1 MPHIFTRGGISD
13 KLIKLLWRRRSAG
26 ELAGIGEMLA
36 MTYTYLWIFFVFAFL
51 GWCGEV
57 VFAAVR
63 ERRFVN
69 RGFLNGPLCPIYGL
83 GVVAM
88 DFFLRPFGD
97 SLPVLLVGS
106 MLLGSALE
114 YLAGFLLEKL
124 FHQKWWDYSDT
135 PHNLHGYI
143 CLKFSVLWGIAGAM
157 IVRYVMPFS
166 HWLFSQIP
174 QTVGWALLIALGS
187 VLLADFLVT
196 AIGLIGLNRKLKN
209 LEYVTSRLRMGSDRL
224 GEDLFQGAVALH
236 DKQQEGRQLLQTKR
250 LAGKQAL
257 QKDWQREAA
266 RLKVKYEKNI
276 QNNWLRRRL
285 LKAFP
290 DLRILKYNEQL
301 EELRQNMDVLRRRSW
316 EALRKR
322 NEDARAA
329 YETRLAPGEERPFA
343 FGLCY
348 SKLFWIFMVG
358 NVVGFVLETLY
369 ALVTTHEFQVRVGLV
384 FGPFIPVYG
393 LGAVAITLLLSRM
406 YSQKDIMIFLASMF
420 IGGGF
425 EYLCSFVQQAVFGTV
440 SWEYSD
446 SPLNIGG
453 RTNLMFSF
461 FWGILGMLWVKDLYP
476 AMSRIIQKIPKR
488 VGRPLTVIFT
498 VLMVIDVLLSAGA
511 VYRRSERVN
520 HVPATNAVQEFFD
533 TYFPDSYLDFIFPHM
548 QYVGKPELPVSPPQE
563 Q

>member
-1 MPHIFTRGGISD
+1 
-13 KLIKLLWRRRSAG
+13 
-26 ELAGIGEMLA
+26 
-36 MTYTYLWIFFVFAFL
+36 
-51 GWCGEV
+51 
-57 VFAAVR
+57 
-63 ERRFVN
+63 
-69 RGFLNGPLCPIYGL
+69 
-83 GVVAM
+83 M

-166 HWLFSQIP
+166 HRLFSQIP
-174 QTVGWALLIALGS
+174 RTVGWALLIALGS

-257 QKDWQREAA
+257 QKDWQRESA

-358 NVVGFVLETLY
+358 NVWVLCWRPCTLWSPLTSFRCGW
-369 ALVTTHEFQVRVGLV
+369 AWCLD
-384 FGPFIPVYG
+384 P
-393 LGAVAITLLLSRM
+393 LSRCTAWG
-406 YSQKDIMIFLASMF
+406 Q
-420 IGGGF
+420 
-425 EYLCSFVQQAVFGTV
+425 
-440 SWEYSD
+440 WP
-446 SPLNIGG
+446 SPCCFPECTAR
-453 RTNLMFSF
+453 RTL
-461 FWGILGMLWVKDLYP
+461 
-476 AMSRIIQKIPKR
+476 
-488 VGRPLTVIFT
+488 
-498 VLMVIDVLLSAGA
+498 
-511 VYRRSERVN
+511 
-520 HVPATNAVQEFFD
+520 
-533 TYFPDSYLDFIFPHM
+533 
-548 QYVGKPELPVSPPQE
+548 
-563 Q
+563 

>member
-1 MPHIFTRGGISD
+1 M
-13 KLIKLLWRRRSAG
+13 A
-26 ELAGIGEMLA
+26 
-36 MTYTYLWIFFVFAFL
+36 YTYLWCFFLFSFL
-51 GWCGEV
+51 GWCSEV

-83 GVVAM
+83 GVVAI
-88 DFFLRPFGD
+88 DFFLRPFGS
-97 SLPVLLVGS
+97 SLPVQLVGA
-106 MLLGSALE
+106 MLLGSVLE
-114 YLAGFLLEKL
+114 YAAGFLLEKL

-143 CLKFSVLWGIAGAM
+143 CLKFSVVWGLAGAL
-157 IVRYVMPFS
+157 IVRYVMPLA
-166 HWLFSQIP
+166 HRLFGQIP
-174 QTVGWALLIALGS
+174 RQVGWVLLVVLGS
-187 VLLADFLVT
+187 LFVADFLVT

-209 LEYVTSRLRMGSDRL
+209 LEYVTSKLRQGSNKL

-236 DKQQEGRQLLQTKR
+236 DKQQEGKQVLLTKG
-250 LAGKQAL
+250 LAGKRAL

-266 RLKVKYEKNI
+266 RLKVKYEENI
-276 QNNWLRRRL
+276 RNNWLRRRL
-285 LKAFP
+285 QNAFP

-369 ALVTTHEFQVRVGLV
+369 ALVRTHEFQVRVGLV

-393 LGAVAITLLLSRM
+393 LGAVAITLLLWRM
-406 YSQKDIMIFLASMF
+406 YNQKDIMIFLASMF
-420 IGGGF
+420 IGGAF

-453 RTNLMFSF
+453 RTNLMYSF
-461 FWGILGMLWVKDLYP
+461 FWGILGMVWVKDLYP
-476 AMSRIIQKIPKR
+476 AMSRTIQKIPKK
-488 VGRPLTVIFT
+488 VGRPLTVVFT
-498 VLMVIDVLLSAGA
+498 VLMAIDVLLSAGA

-520 HVPATNAVQEFFD
+520 NIPATNVVQAFFD
-533 TYFPDSYLDFIFPHM
+533 EYFPVSYLDFVFPHM
-548 QYVGKPELPVSPPQE
+548 QYVGKPELPAAPPKP
-563 Q
+563 

>member
-1 MPHIFTRGGISD
+1 
-13 KLIKLLWRRRSAG
+13 
-26 ELAGIGEMLA
+26 ML
-36 MTYTYLWIFFVFAFL
+36 YTYLWIFFAFALL

-57 VFAAVR
+57 AFAAVR

-88 DFFLRPFGD
+88 DFLLRPFGG

-106 MLLGSALE
+106 MLVGSALE

-124 FHQKWWDYSDT
+124 FHQKWWDYSDN

-143 CLKFSVLWGIAGAM
+143 CLKFSVLWGVAGAM
-157 IVRYVMPFS
+157 IVRYLTPLS
-166 HWLFSQIP
+166 HRLFSAIP
-174 QTVGWALLIALGS
+174 RPLGWVLLAVLGG
-187 VLLADFLVT
+187 LFLADFLAT
-196 AIGLIGLNRKLKN
+196 AIGLVGLNRKLKN
-209 LEYVTSRLRMGSDRL
+209 LEYVTSRLRLGSDKL
-224 GEDLFQGAVALH
+224 GEDIYKGALTLH
-236 DKQQEGRQLLQTKR
+236 DRR
-250 LAGKQAL
+250 LAAKGAL

-266 RLKVKYEKNI
+266 RLKVKYEQNI
-276 QNNWLRRRL
+276 QNNRLRRRL

-290 DLRILKYNEQL
+290 DLRFLKYNEQL
-301 EELRQNMDVLRRRSW
+301 EELRQNVDVLRRRSW

-329 YETRLAPGEERPFA
+329 YETRLSPGQERPFA

-358 NVVGFVLETLY
+358 NVVGFLLETVY
-369 ALVTTHEFQVRVGLV
+369 ALVTTHQFQVRVGLV

-393 LGAVAITLLLSRM
+393 LGAVVITLLLYRM
-406 YSQKDIMIFLASMF
+406 YNQKDIMIFLASMF
-420 IGGGF
+420 IGGAF
-425 EYLCSFVQQAVFGTV
+425 EYLCSFLQQAVFGTV

-453 RTNLMFSF
+453 RTNLMYAF
-461 FWGILGMLWVKDLYP
+461 FWGILGLVWVKDLYP
-476 AMSRIIQKIPKR
+476 AMSRAIQKIPRK
-488 VGRPLTVIFT
+488 VGRPLTVVFT
-498 VLMVIDVLLSAGA
+498 VLMAVDVLLSVGA

-520 HVPATNAVQEFFD
+520 NVPAANPVQVFFD
-533 TYFPDSYLDFIFPHM
+533 EYFPDSYLDFLFPHM
-548 QYVGKPELPVSPPQE
+548 QYVGKPELPKPLPKE
-563 Q
+563 

>member
-1 MPHIFTRGGISD
+1 M
-13 KLIKLLWRRRSAG
+13 
-26 ELAGIGEMLA
+26 
-36 MTYTYLWIFFVFAFL
+36 
-51 GWCGEV
+51 
-57 VFAAVR
+57 
-63 ERRFVN
+63 
-69 RGFLNGPLCPIYGL
+69 
-83 GVVAM
+83 
-88 DFFLRPFGD
+88 
-97 SLPVLLVGS
+97 
-106 MLLGSALE
+106 
-114 YLAGFLLEKL
+114 
-124 FHQKWWDYSDT
+124 
-135 PHNLHGYI
+135 
-143 CLKFSVLWGIAGAM
+143 LWGIAGAM

-166 HWLFSQIP
+166 HRLFSQIP

-196 AIGLIGLNRKLKN
+196 AIGLIGLNRKLKIWN
-209 LEYVTSRLRMGSDRL
+209 MLPAACGWARTGWERTFSKELWP
-224 GEDLFQGAVALH
+224 LH

-257 QKDWQREAA
+257 QKDWQRESA

-446 SPLNIGG
+446 SPLEH
-453 RTNLMFSF
+453 
-461 FWGILGMLWVKDLYP
+461 W
-476 AMSRIIQKIPKR
+476 
-488 VGRPLTVIFT
+488 RPHQP
-498 VLMVIDVLLSAGA
+498 DVLLFLGDFGNA
-511 VYRRSERVN
+511 VGEGLVPR
-520 HVPATNAVQEFFD
+520 HVPDHSKNPEKGG
-533 TYFPDSYLDFIFPHM
+533 PSLDGDL
-548 QYVGKPELPVSPPQE
+548 YGAYGD
-563 Q
+563 